1 MPNETTFDFGDDVIL
16 PDDFDPMADSYP
28 TEEETS
34 GDSSPTTE
42 TITETDDTQN
52 AELTDAAAPTTTP
65 EPSAPAVP
73 QTIKV
78 RFNHEERELSFDEA
92 ARYAQ
97 MGMNYDKLQERVN
110 GFEAQNAKMS
120 RLAKNLGYADANEMI
135 AAAEQN
141 YYNRRVRELMD
152 DGNTEA
158 MAKFLVDQQIAKAAE
173 AERQAPQ
180 PQGQPTPAPRGSSF
194 TPERKA
200 ELDEFVRAY
209 PGITKLPDEVIA
221 ANKSGVRLL
230 VAYERFKNKAALD
243 ELAILRQNQAAAAR
257 APVSGVTGKAGV
269 QPPQADDPF
278 LKGLEADW

>member
-1 MPNETTFDFGDDVIL
+1 MNELDFNFADDAIL
-16 PDDFDPMADSYP
+16 PDDFDPNAETYTFTEDEPSGEQTP
-28 TEEETS
+28 TIETV
-34 GDSSPTTE
+34 
-42 TITETDDTQN
+42 TETDAPQETEQIT
-52 AELTDAAAPTTTP
+52 EPAPTTVT
-65 EPSAPAVP
+65 EPAAPVIP

-97 MGMNYDKLQERVN
+97 MGMNYDKLQERIN
-110 GFEAQNAKMS
+110 GFEAQNAKTN

-141 YYNRRVRELMD
+141 YYNRRVKELMD

-173 AERQAPQ
+173 AEKQVQQ
-180 PQGQPTPAPRGSSF
+180 PQEQPTPAPRTTTF

-209 PGITKLPDEVIA
+209 PGVTKLPDEVIA

-257 APVSGVTGKAGV
+257 APVSGVTGKAAA

-278 LKGLEADW
+278 LKGLDSEW

>member
-1 MPNETTFDFGDDVIL
+1 MDNEMNFNFNDDAIL
-16 PDDFDPMADSYP
+16 PDDFDPNSETYEF
-28 TEEETS
+28 TEDEP
-34 GDSSPTTE
+34 SSVEAPTTE
-42 TITETDDTQN
+42 TLTETDATTETAQIT
-52 AELTDAAAPTTTP
+52 EPAPTTVT
-65 EPSAPAVP
+65 EPAVPTP

-78 RFNHEERELSFDEA
+78 KFNHEERELSFDEA

-97 MGMNYDKLQERVN
+97 MGMNYDKLQERIN
-110 GFEAQNAKMS
+110 GFEAQNAKTN

-173 AERQAPQ
+173 AEKQVPQ
-180 PQGQPTPAPRGSSF
+180 PQEQPTPAPKGSSF

-230 VAYERFKNKAALD
+230 VAYERFKNKAALE
-243 ELAILRQNQAAAAR
+243 ELAILKQNQAAAAR
-257 APVSGVTGKAGV
+257 APVSGVTGKASTP
-269 QPPQADDPF
+269 PPQADDPF
-278 LKGLEADW
+278 LEGLDADW